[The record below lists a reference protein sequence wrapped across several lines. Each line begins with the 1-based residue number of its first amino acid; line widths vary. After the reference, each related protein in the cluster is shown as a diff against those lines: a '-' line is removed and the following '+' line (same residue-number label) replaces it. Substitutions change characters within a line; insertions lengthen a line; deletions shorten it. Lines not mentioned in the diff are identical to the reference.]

1 MSENKKLLVV
11 IDPGHT
17 GNTYN
22 AGAVKGY
29 YESKAVYDLSLY
41 EKTALEKRGIDV
53 ILTRERNQ
61 DPGLYERGQMAV
73 KKGNGYANV
82 LFESNHTD
90 AFNGK
95 VCGVTVVRSAHLPGS
110 EKLAEKMIDAIVKVM
125 KPSTG
130 ITYNRGVV
138 TKTQSNGA
146 DWYGVIRGAV
156 SGAASQG
163 QAKNGPVRYDYIVE
177 HGFHDNPKECLFL
190 SKQENLK
197 AIAEAKAA
205 AIAEYFGIGN
215 KSQPANQSGQ
225 SSQNNRNN
233 DSHQTDQNTSTDS
246 TILNKKD
253 SISGKS
259 FHWQSEHPAGTHDSF
274 KGCGI
279 YRQGGIYH
287 YRRSNGNCQYSRREK
302 PMGKLK
308 SGQGWI
314 SLIMPGKWLEK
325 FEKSF

>member
-1 MSENKKLLVV
+1 MSDKKKLLVV

-41 EKTALEKRGIDV
+41 EKAALEKRGIDV

-73 KKGNGYANV
+73 KNGRGYANV
-82 LFESNHTD
+82 VFESNHSN

-95 VCGVTVVRSAHLPGS
+95 AYGVNIIRSAHLPAS
-110 EKLAEKMIDAIVKVM
+110 EKLADRMIDAIVKVM

-130 ITYNRGVV
+130 ITYNRGVT

-156 SGAASQG
+156 SGATTQG

-177 HGFHDNPKECLFL
+177 HGFHDNQKECQFL

-205 AIAEYFGIGN
+205 VIADYFGIRDKG
-215 KSQPANQSGQ
+215 QSGNQ
-225 SSQNNRNN
+225 GSQGGQ
-233 DSHQTDQNTSTDS
+233 HEQGTDTDS
-246 TILNKKD
+246 PVQNKKTPYLVRIRTD
-253 SISGKS
+253 TLNIRKLPTVHSAAVGFTGKGTFTITEEATGVVNASGDKSRWGRLRSGK
-259 FHWQSEHPAGTHDSF
+259 
-274 KGCGI
+274 
-279 YRQGGIYH
+279 
-287 YRRSNGNCQYSRREK
+287 
-302 PMGKLK
+302 
-308 SGQGWI
+308 GWI
-314 SLIMPGKWLEK
+314 CLDYAEK
-325 FEKSF
+325 VA

>member
-1 MSENKKLLVV
+1 
-11 IDPGHT
+11 
-17 GNTYN
+17 
-22 AGAVKGY
+22 
-29 YESKAVYDLSLY
+29 
-41 EKTALEKRGIDV
+41 
-53 ILTRERNQ
+53 
-61 DPGLYERGQMAV
+61 
-73 KKGNGYANV
+73 
-82 LFESNHTD
+82 
-90 AFNGK
+90 
-95 VCGVTVVRSAHLPGS
+95 
-110 EKLAEKMIDAIVKVM
+110 KLAEKMIDAIVKVM

-233 DSHQTDQNTSTDS
+233 DSHQTDQNTSIDS
-246 TILNKKD
+246 TTLNKKTAYLVRVSVD
-253 SISGKS
+253 DLNIRQAPTIYSKAVGFTGKGV
-259 FHWQSEHPAGTHDSF
+259 FTIAEEATGIVNVAGE
-274 KGCGI
+274 K
-279 YRQGGIYH
+279 
-287 YRRSNGNCQYSRREK
+287 SRW
-302 PMGKLK
+302 GKLK

-314 SLIMPGKWLEK
+314 CLDYAEK
-325 FEKSF
+325 VT

>member
-1 MSENKKLLVV
+1 MSDKKKLLVV

-41 EKTALEKRGIDV
+41 EKAALEKRGIDV

-73 KKGNGYANV
+73 KNGRGYANV
-82 LFESNHTD
+82 VFESNHSN

-95 VCGVTVVRSAHLPGS
+95 AYGVNIIRSAHLPAS
-110 EKLAEKMIDAIVKVM
+110 EKLADRMIDAIVKVM

-130 ITYNRGVV
+130 ITYNRGVT

-156 SGAASQG
+156 SGEVSQK
-163 QAKNGPVRYDYIVE
+163 QAQNGPVHYDYIVE
-177 HGFHDNPKECLFL
+177 HGFHDNQKECQFL

-205 AIAEYFGIGN
+205 VIADYFGIRDKG
-215 KSQPANQSGQ
+215 QSGNQ
-225 SSQNNRNN
+225 GSQGGQ
-233 DSHQTDQNTSTDS
+233 HEQGTDTDS
-246 TILNKKD
+246 PVQNKKTPYLVRIRTD
-253 SISGKS
+253 TLNIRKLPTVHSAAVGFTGKGTFTITEEATGVVNASGDKSRWGRLRSGK
-259 FHWQSEHPAGTHDSF
+259 
-274 KGCGI
+274 
-279 YRQGGIYH
+279 
-287 YRRSNGNCQYSRREK
+287 
-302 PMGKLK
+302 
-308 SGQGWI
+308 GWI
-314 SLIMPGKWLEK
+314 CLDYAEK
-325 FEKSF
+325 VA

>member
-1 MSENKKLLVV
+1 MSDKKKLLVV

-41 EKTALEKRGIDV
+41 EKAALEKRGIDV
-53 ILTRERNQ
+53 ILTRERTQ

-73 KKGNGYANV
+73 KKGHGYANV
-82 LFESNHTD
+82 VFESNHSN

-95 VCGVTVVRSAHLPGS
+95 AYGVTIIRSAHLPSS
-110 EKLAEKMIDAIVKVM
+110 EKLANRMIDAIVKVM

-130 ITYNRGVV
+130 ITYNRGVT

-156 SGAASQG
+156 SGEVSQK
-163 QAKNGPVRYDYIVE
+163 QAQDGPVHYDYIVE
-177 HGFHDNPKECLFL
+177 HGFHDNQKECQFL

-205 AIAEYFGIGN
+205 VIADYFGISDKG
-215 KSQPANQSGQ
+215 QSGNQ
-225 SSQNNRNN
+225 GSQGGQ
-233 DSHQTDQNTSTDS
+233 HEQGTDTDS
-246 TILNKKD
+246 PVQNKKTPYLVRIRTD
-253 SISGKS
+253 TLNIRKLPTVHSAAVGFTGKGTFTITEEATGVVNASGDKSRWGRLRSGK
-259 FHWQSEHPAGTHDSF
+259 
-274 KGCGI
+274 
-279 YRQGGIYH
+279 
-287 YRRSNGNCQYSRREK
+287 
-302 PMGKLK
+302 
-308 SGQGWI
+308 GWI
-314 SLIMPGKWLEK
+314 CLDYAEK
-325 FEKSF
+325 VA

>member
-1 MSENKKLLVV
+1 MSDKKKLLVV

-41 EKTALEKRGIDV
+41 EKAALEKRGIDV
-53 ILTRERNQ
+53 IMTRERNQ

-73 KKGNGYANV
+73 KKGRGYANV
-82 LFESNHTD
+82 VFESNHSN

-95 VCGVTVVRSAHLPGS
+95 AYGVTIIRSAHLPSS
-110 EKLAEKMIDAIVKVM
+110 EKLADRMIDAIVKVI

-130 ITYNRGVV
+130 ITYNRGVT

-156 SGAASQG
+156 SGEVSQK
-163 QAKNGPVRYDYIVE
+163 QAQKGPVHYDYIVE
-177 HGFHDNPKECLFL
+177 HGFHDNQKECQFL

-205 AIAEYFGIGN
+205 VIADYFGIRDKG
-215 KSQPANQSGQ
+215 QSGNQ
-225 SSQNNRNN
+225 GSQGGQ
-233 DSHQTDQNTSTDS
+233 HEQGTDTDS
-246 TILNKKD
+246 PVQNKKTPYLVRIRTD
-253 SISGKS
+253 TLNIRKLPTVHSAAVGFTGKGTFTITEEATGVVNASGDKSRWGRLRSGK
-259 FHWQSEHPAGTHDSF
+259 
-274 KGCGI
+274 
-279 YRQGGIYH
+279 
-287 YRRSNGNCQYSRREK
+287 
-302 PMGKLK
+302 
-308 SGQGWI
+308 GWI
-314 SLIMPGKWLEK
+314 CLDYAEK
-325 FEKSF
+325 VA

>member
-1 MSENKKLLVV
+1 MSDKKKLLVV

-41 EKTALEKRGIDV
+41 EKAALEKRGIDV
-53 ILTRERNQ
+53 ILTRDRNQ
-61 DPGLYERGQMAV
+61 DLGLYERGQMAV
-73 KKGNGYANV
+73 KKGRGYANV
-82 LFESNHTD
+82 VFESNHSN

-95 VCGVTVVRSAHLPGS
+95 AYGVTIIRSAHLPSS
-110 EKLAEKMIDAIVKVM
+110 EKLADRMIDAIVKVM

-130 ITYNRGVV
+130 ITYNRGVT

-156 SGAASQG
+156 SGATTQG

-177 HGFHDNPKECLFL
+177 HGFHDNMTECRFL

-205 AIAEYFGIGN
+205 VIADYFGISDKGQYVN
-215 KSQPANQSGQ
+215 QDSQSDKNNQN
-225 SSQNNRNN
+225 SQN
-233 DSHQTDQNTSTDS
+233 SQNKQSTDTDSS
-246 TILNKKD
+246 TQNKKKSYLVRV
-253 SISGKS
+253 SIDNLNIRQSPTIHSEAVGFTGKET
-259 FHWQSEHPAGTHDSF
+259 FTIMEEATGIVNAAGA
-274 KGCGI
+274 K
-279 YRQGGIYH
+279 
-287 YRRSNGNCQYSRREK
+287 SRW
-302 PMGKLK
+302 GKLK
-308 SGQGWI
+308 SGRGWI
-314 SLIMPGKWLEK
+314 CLDYAEK
-325 FEKSF
+325 VS

>member
-1 MSENKKLLVV
+1 MSDKKKLLVV

-41 EKTALEKRGIDV
+41 EKAALEKRGIDV

-73 KKGNGYANV
+73 KNGRGYANV
-82 LFESNHTD
+82 VFESNHSN

-95 VCGVTVVRSAHLPGS
+95 AYGVNVIRSAHLPAS
-110 EKLAEKMIDAIVKVM
+110 EKLADRMIDAIVKVM
-125 KPSTG
+125 KLSTG
-130 ITYNRGVV
+130 ITYNRGVT

-156 SGAASQG
+156 SGATTQG

-177 HGFHDNPKECLFL
+177 HGFHDNQKECQFL

-205 AIAEYFGIGN
+205 VIADYFGISDKG
-215 KSQPANQSGQ
+215 QSGNQ
-225 SSQNNRNN
+225 GSQGGQ
-233 DSHQTDQNTSTDS
+233 HEQGTDTDS
-246 TILNKKD
+246 PVQNKKTPYLVRIRTD
-253 SISGKS
+253 TLNIRKLPTVHSAAVGFTGKGT
-259 FHWQSEHPAGTHDSF
+259 FTIIEEATGIVNAAGA
-274 KGCGI
+274 K
-279 YRQGGIYH
+279 
-287 YRRSNGNCQYSRREK
+287 SRW
-302 PMGKLK
+302 GKLK
-308 SGQGWI
+308 SGRGW
-314 SLIMPGKWLEK
+314 LCLDYAEK
-325 FEKSF
+325 VG

>member
-1 MSENKKLLVV
+1 MSDKKKLLVV

-41 EKTALEKRGIDV
+41 EKAALEKRGIDV

-73 KKGNGYANV
+73 KKGHGYANV
-82 LFESNHTD
+82 VFESNHSN

-95 VCGVTVVRSAHLPGS
+95 AYGVTIIRSAHLPSS
-110 EKLAEKMIDAIVKVM
+110 EKLANRMIDAIVKVM

-130 ITYNRGVV
+130 ITYNRGVT

-156 SGAASQG
+156 SGEVSQK
-163 QAKNGPVRYDYIVE
+163 QAQNGPVHYDYIVE
-177 HGFHDNPKECLFL
+177 HGFHDNQKECQFL

-205 AIAEYFGIGN
+205 VIADYFGIRDKG
-215 KSQPANQSGQ
+215 QSGNQ
-225 SSQNNRNN
+225 GSQGGQ
-233 DSHQTDQNTSTDS
+233 HEQGTDTDS
-246 TILNKKD
+246 PVQNKKTPYLVRIRTD
-253 SISGKS
+253 TLNIRKLPTVHSAAVGFTGK
-259 FHWQSEHPAGTHDSF
+259 GTFTITEEATGVVNAS
-274 KGCGI
+274 
-279 YRQGGIYH
+279 
-287 YRRSNGNCQYSRREK
+287 
-302 PMGKLK
+302 
-308 SGQGWI
+308 
-314 SLIMPGKWLEK
+314 
-325 FEKSF
+325 

>member
-1 MSENKKLLVV
+1 MSDKKKLLVV

-41 EKTALEKRGIDV
+41 EKAALEKRGIDV

-73 KKGNGYANV
+73 KKGHGYENV
-82 LFESNHTD
+82 VFESNHSN

-95 VCGVTVVRSAHLPGS
+95 AYGVTIIRSAHLPSS
-110 EKLAEKMIDAIVKVM
+110 EKLADRMIDAIVKVM

-130 ITYNRGVV
+130 ITYNRGVT

-156 SGAASQG
+156 SGEVSQK
-163 QAKNGPVRYDYIVE
+163 QAQKGPVHYDYIVE
-177 HGFHDNPKECLFL
+177 HGFHDNQKECQFL

-205 AIAEYFGIGN
+205 VIADYFGIRDKG
-215 KSQPANQSGQ
+215 QSGNQ
-225 SSQNNRNN
+225 GSQGGQ
-233 DSHQTDQNTSTDS
+233 HEQGTDTDS
-246 TILNKKD
+246 PVQNKKTPYLVKIRTD
-253 SISGKS
+253 TLNIRKLPTVHSAAVGFTGKGTFTITEEATGVVNASGDKSRWGRLRSGK
-259 FHWQSEHPAGTHDSF
+259 
-274 KGCGI
+274 
-279 YRQGGIYH
+279 
-287 YRRSNGNCQYSRREK
+287 
-302 PMGKLK
+302 
-308 SGQGWI
+308 GWI
-314 SLIMPGKWLEK
+314 CLDYAEK
-325 FEKSF
+325 VA

>member
-1 MSENKKLLVV
+1 MSDKKKLLVV

-41 EKTALEKRGIDV
+41 EKAALEKRGIDV

-73 KKGNGYANV
+73 KNGRGYANV
-82 LFESNHTD
+82 VFESNHSN

-95 VCGVTVVRSAHLPGS
+95 AYGVTIIRSAHLPSS
-110 EKLAEKMIDAIVKVM
+110 EKLADRMIDAIVKVM

-130 ITYNRGVV
+130 ITYNRGVT

-156 SGAASQG
+156 SGEVSQK
-163 QAKNGPVRYDYIVE
+163 QAQNGPVHYDYIVE
-177 HGFHDNPKECLFL
+177 HGFHDNQKECQFL

-205 AIAEYFGIGN
+205 VIADYFDISDKG
-215 KSQPANQSGQ
+215 QSGNQ
-225 SSQNNRNN
+225 GSQGGQ
-233 DSHQTDQNTSTDS
+233 HEQGTDTDS
-246 TILNKKD
+246 PVQNKKTPYLVRIRTD
-253 SISGKS
+253 TLNIRKLPTVHSAAVGFTGKGTFTITEEATGVVNASGDKSRWGRLRSGK
-259 FHWQSEHPAGTHDSF
+259 
-274 KGCGI
+274 
-279 YRQGGIYH
+279 
-287 YRRSNGNCQYSRREK
+287 
-302 PMGKLK
+302 
-308 SGQGWI
+308 GWI
-314 SLIMPGKWLEK
+314 CLDYAEK
-325 FEKSF
+325 VA

>member
-1 MSENKKLLVV
+1 MSDKKKLLVV

-41 EKTALEKRGIDV
+41 EKAALEKRGIDV

-73 KKGNGYANV
+73 KNGRGYANIV
-82 LFESNHTD
+82 FESNHSN

-95 VCGVTVVRSAHLPGS
+95 AYGVNIIRSAHLPAS
-110 EKLAEKMIDAIVKVM
+110 EKLADRMIDAIVKVM

-130 ITYNRGVV
+130 VTYNRGVT
-138 TKTQSNGA
+138 TKIQSNGA

-156 SGAASQG
+156 SGATTQG

-177 HGFHDNPKECLFL
+177 HGFHDNQKECQFL

-205 AIAEYFGIGN
+205 VIADYFGIRDKG
-215 KSQPANQSGQ
+215 QSGNQ
-225 SSQNNRNN
+225 GSQGGQ
-233 DSHQTDQNTSTDS
+233 HEQGTDTDS
-246 TILNKKD
+246 PVQNKKTPYLVRIRTD
-253 SISGKS
+253 TLNIRKLPTVHSAAVGFTGKGTFTITEEATGVVNASGDKSRWGRLRSGK
-259 FHWQSEHPAGTHDSF
+259 
-274 KGCGI
+274 
-279 YRQGGIYH
+279 
-287 YRRSNGNCQYSRREK
+287 
-302 PMGKLK
+302 
-308 SGQGWI
+308 GWI
-314 SLIMPGKWLEK
+314 CLDYAEK
-325 FEKSF
+325 VA

>member
-1 MSENKKLLVV
+1 MSDKKKLLVV

-41 EKTALEKRGIDV
+41 EKAALEKRGIDV

-73 KKGNGYANV
+73 KKGHGYANV
-82 LFESNHTD
+82 VFESNHSN

-95 VCGVTVVRSAHLPGS
+95 AYGVNVIRSAHLPAS
-110 EKLAEKMIDAIVKVM
+110 EKLADRMIDAIVKVM
-125 KPSTG
+125 KLSTG
-130 ITYNRGVV
+130 ITYNRGVT

-156 SGAASQG
+156 SGATTQG

-177 HGFHDNPKECLFL
+177 HGFHDNQKECQFL

-205 AIAEYFGIGN
+205 VIADYFGISDKG
-215 KSQPANQSGQ
+215 QSGNQ
-225 SSQNNRNN
+225 GSQGGQ
-233 DSHQTDQNTSTDS
+233 HEQGTDTDS
-246 TILNKKD
+246 PVQNKKTPYLVRIRTD
-253 SISGKS
+253 TLNIRKLPTVHSAAVGFTGKGTFTITEEATGVVNASGDKSRWGRLRSGK
-259 FHWQSEHPAGTHDSF
+259 
-274 KGCGI
+274 
-279 YRQGGIYH
+279 
-287 YRRSNGNCQYSRREK
+287 
-302 PMGKLK
+302 
-308 SGQGWI
+308 GWI
-314 SLIMPGKWLEK
+314 CLDYAEK
-325 FEKSF
+325 VA

>member
-1 MSENKKLLVV
+1 MSDKKKLLVV

-41 EKTALEKRGIDV
+41 EKAALEKRGIDV

-95 VCGVTVVRSAHLPGS
+95 ACGVTVVRSAHLPGS

-125 KPSTG
+125 KLSTG
-130 ITYNRGVV
+130 ITYNRGVT

-156 SGAASQG
+156 SGATTQEKAQ
-163 QAKNGPVRYDYIVE
+163 NGPVRYDYIVE
-177 HGFHDNPKECLFL
+177 HGFHDNQKECQFL

-205 AIAEYFGIGN
+205 VIADYFGISDKG
-215 KSQPANQSGQ
+215 QSGNQ
-225 SSQNNRNN
+225 GSQGGQ
-233 DSHQTDQNTSTDS
+233 HEQGTDTDS
-246 TILNKKD
+246 PVQNKKTPYLVRIRTD
-253 SISGKS
+253 ALNIRKLPTVHSAAVGFTGKGTFTITEEATGVVNASGDKSRWGRLRSGK
-259 FHWQSEHPAGTHDSF
+259 
-274 KGCGI
+274 
-279 YRQGGIYH
+279 
-287 YRRSNGNCQYSRREK
+287 
-302 PMGKLK
+302 
-308 SGQGWI
+308 GWI
-314 SLIMPGKWLEK
+314 CLDYAEK
-325 FEKSF
+325 VA

>member
-1 MSENKKLLVV
+1 MSDNKKLLVV

-41 EKTALEKRGIDV
+41 EKAALEKRGIDA

-73 KKGNGYANV
+73 KNGRGYANV
-82 LFESNHTD
+82 VFESNYSN

-95 VCGVTVVRSAHLPGS
+95 AYGVNVIRSAHLPAS
-110 EKLAEKMIDAIVKVM
+110 EKLADRMIDAIVKVM

-130 ITYNRGVV
+130 VTYNRGVT
-138 TKTQSNGA
+138 TKIQSNGA

-156 SGAASQG
+156 SGEVLQK
-163 QAKNGPVRYDYIVE
+163 QAQNGPVHYDYIVE
-177 HGFHDNPKECLFL
+177 HGFHDNQKECQFL

-205 AIAEYFGIGN
+205 VIADYFGIRDKG
-215 KSQPANQSGQ
+215 QSGNQ
-225 SSQNNRNN
+225 GSQGGQ
-233 DSHQTDQNTSTDS
+233 HEQGTDTDS
-246 TILNKKD
+246 PVQNKKTPYLVRIRTD
-253 SISGKS
+253 TLNIRKLPTVHSAAVGFTGKGTFTITEEATGVVNASGDKSRWGRLRSGK
-259 FHWQSEHPAGTHDSF
+259 
-274 KGCGI
+274 
-279 YRQGGIYH
+279 
-287 YRRSNGNCQYSRREK
+287 
-302 PMGKLK
+302 
-308 SGQGWI
+308 GWI
-314 SLIMPGKWLEK
+314 CLDYAEK
-325 FEKSF
+325 VG

>member
-1 MSENKKLLVV
+1 MSDKKKLLVV

-41 EKTALEKRGIDV
+41 EKAALEKRGIDV

-73 KKGNGYANV
+73 KNGRGYANV
-82 LFESNHTD
+82 VFESNHSN

-95 VCGVTVVRSAHLPGS
+95 AYGVTIIRSAHLPSS
-110 EKLAEKMIDAIVKVM
+110 EKLANRMIDAIVKVM

-130 ITYNRGVV
+130 ITYNRGVT

-156 SGAASQG
+156 SGEVSQK
-163 QAKNGPVRYDYIVE
+163 QAQNGPVHYDYIVE
-177 HGFHDNPKECLFL
+177 HGFHDNQKECQFL

-205 AIAEYFGIGN
+205 VIADYFGISDKG
-215 KSQPANQSGQ
+215 QSGNQ
-225 SSQNNRNN
+225 GSQGGQ
-233 DSHQTDQNTSTDS
+233 HEQGTDTDS
-246 TILNKKD
+246 PVQNKKTPYLVRIRTD
-253 SISGKS
+253 TLNIRKLPTVHSAAVGFTGKGTFTITEEATGAVNASGDKSRWGRLRSGK
-259 FHWQSEHPAGTHDSF
+259 
-274 KGCGI
+274 
-279 YRQGGIYH
+279 
-287 YRRSNGNCQYSRREK
+287 
-302 PMGKLK
+302 
-308 SGQGWI
+308 GWI
-314 SLIMPGKWLEK
+314 CLDYAEK
-325 FEKSF
+325 VA

>member
-1 MSENKKLLVV
+1 MSDKKKLLVV

-41 EKTALEKRGIDV
+41 EKAALEKRGIDV

-73 KKGNGYANV
+73 KKGRGYANV
-82 LFESNHTD
+82 VFESNYSN

-95 VCGVTVVRSAHLPGS
+95 AYGVNVIRSAHLPAS
-110 EKLAEKMIDAIVKVM
+110 EKLADRMIDAIVKVM

-130 ITYNRGVV
+130 VTYNRGVT
-138 TKTQSNGA
+138 TKIQSNGA

-156 SGAASQG
+156 SGEVLQK
-163 QAKNGPVRYDYIVE
+163 QAQNGPVHYDYIVE
-177 HGFHDNPKECLFL
+177 HGFHDNQKECQFL

-205 AIAEYFGIGN
+205 VIADYFGIRDKG
-215 KSQPANQSGQ
+215 QSGNQ
-225 SSQNNRNN
+225 GSQGGQ
-233 DSHQTDQNTSTDS
+233 HEQGTDTDS
-246 TILNKKD
+246 PVQNKKTPYLVRIRTD
-253 SISGKS
+253 TLNIRKLPTVHSAAVGFTGKGTFTITEEATGVVNASGDKSRWGRLRSGK
-259 FHWQSEHPAGTHDSF
+259 
-274 KGCGI
+274 
-279 YRQGGIYH
+279 
-287 YRRSNGNCQYSRREK
+287 
-302 PMGKLK
+302 
-308 SGQGWI
+308 GWI
-314 SLIMPGKWLEK
+314 CLDYAEK
-325 FEKSF
+325 VG

>member
-1 MSENKKLLVV
+1 MSDKKKLLVV

-41 EKTALEKRGIDV
+41 EKAALEKRGIDV

-61 DPGLYERGQMAV
+61 APGLYERGQMAV
-73 KKGNGYANV
+73 KKGHGYANV
-82 LFESNHTD
+82 VFESNHSN

-95 VCGVTVVRSAHLPGS
+95 AYGVTIIRSAHLPSS
-110 EKLAEKMIDAIVKVM
+110 EKLANRMIDAIVKVM

-130 ITYNRGVV
+130 ITYNRGVT

-156 SGAASQG
+156 SGEVSQK
-163 QAKNGPVRYDYIVE
+163 QAQKGPVHYDYIVE
-177 HGFHDNPKECLFL
+177 HGFHDNQKECQFL

-205 AIAEYFGIGN
+205 VIADYFGIRDKG
-215 KSQPANQSGQ
+215 QSGNQ
-225 SSQNNRNN
+225 GSQGGQ
-233 DSHQTDQNTSTDS
+233 HEQGTDTDS
-246 TILNKKD
+246 PVQNKKTPYLVRIRTD
-253 SISGKS
+253 TLNIRKLPTVHSAAVGFTGKGTFTITEEATGVVNASGDKSRWGRLRSGK
-259 FHWQSEHPAGTHDSF
+259 
-274 KGCGI
+274 
-279 YRQGGIYH
+279 
-287 YRRSNGNCQYSRREK
+287 
-302 PMGKLK
+302 
-308 SGQGWI
+308 GWI
-314 SLIMPGKWLEK
+314 CLDYAEK
-325 FEKSF
+325 VA

>member
-1 MSENKKLLVV
+1 MSDKKKLLVV

-41 EKTALEKRGIDV
+41 EKAALEKRGIDV

-61 DPGLYERGQMAV
+61 DPVLYERGQMAV
-73 KKGNGYANV
+73 KKGHGYANV
-82 LFESNHTD
+82 VFESNHSN

-95 VCGVTVVRSAHLPGS
+95 AYGVTIIRSAHLPSS
-110 EKLAEKMIDAIVKVM
+110 EKLANRMIDAIVKVM

-130 ITYNRGVV
+130 ITYNRGVT

-156 SGAASQG
+156 SGEVSQK
-163 QAKNGPVRYDYIVE
+163 QAQNGPVHYDYIVE
-177 HGFHDNPKECLFL
+177 HGFHDNQKECQFL

-205 AIAEYFGIGN
+205 VIADYFGISDKG
-215 KSQPANQSGQ
+215 QSGNQ
-225 SSQNNRNN
+225 GSQGGQ
-233 DSHQTDQNTSTDS
+233 HEQGTDTDS
-246 TILNKKD
+246 PVQNKKTPYLVRIRTD
-253 SISGKS
+253 TLNIRKLPTVHSAAVGFTGKGTFTITEEATGVVNASGDKSRWGRLRSGK
-259 FHWQSEHPAGTHDSF
+259 
-274 KGCGI
+274 
-279 YRQGGIYH
+279 
-287 YRRSNGNCQYSRREK
+287 
-302 PMGKLK
+302 
-308 SGQGWI
+308 GWI
-314 SLIMPGKWLEK
+314 CLDYAEK
-325 FEKSF
+325 VA

>member
-1 MSENKKLLVV
+1 MSDKKKLLVV

-41 EKTALEKRGIDV
+41 EKAALEKRGIDV

-73 KKGNGYANV
+73 KKGHGYANV
-82 LFESNHTD
+82 VFESNHSN

-95 VCGVTVVRSAHLPGS
+95 AYGVTIIRSAHLPSS
-110 EKLAEKMIDAIVKVM
+110 EKLANRMIDAIVKVM

-130 ITYNRGVV
+130 ITYNRGVT

-156 SGAASQG
+156 SGEVSQK
-163 QAKNGPVRYDYIVE
+163 QAQNGPVHYDYIVE
-177 HGFHDNPKECLFL
+177 HGFHDNQKECQFL

-197 AIAEAKAA
+197 ATAEAKAA
-205 AIAEYFGIGN
+205 VIADYFGISDKG
-215 KSQPANQSGQ
+215 QSGNQ
-225 SSQNNRNN
+225 GSQGGQ
-233 DSHQTDQNTSTDS
+233 HEQGTDTDS
-246 TILNKKD
+246 PVQNKKTPYLVRIRTD
-253 SISGKS
+253 TLNIRKLSTVHSAAVGFTGKGTFTITEEATGVVNASGDKSRWGRLRSGK
-259 FHWQSEHPAGTHDSF
+259 
-274 KGCGI
+274 
-279 YRQGGIYH
+279 
-287 YRRSNGNCQYSRREK
+287 
-302 PMGKLK
+302 
-308 SGQGWI
+308 GWI
-314 SLIMPGKWLEK
+314 CLDYAEK
-325 FEKSF
+325 VA

>member
-1 MSENKKLLVV
+1 MSDKKKLLVV

-41 EKTALEKRGIDV
+41 EKAALEKRGIDV
-53 ILTRERNQ
+53 IMTRERNQ

-73 KKGNGYANV
+73 KKGRGYANV
-82 LFESNHTD
+82 VFESNHSN

-95 VCGVTVVRSAHLPGS
+95 AYGVTIIRSAHLPSS
-110 EKLAEKMIDAIVKVM
+110 EKLADRMIDAIVKVM

-130 ITYNRGVV
+130 ITYNRGVT

-156 SGAASQG
+156 SGEVSQK
-163 QAKNGPVRYDYIVE
+163 QAQKGPVHYDYIVE
-177 HGFHDNPKECLFL
+177 HGFHDNQKECQFL

-205 AIAEYFGIGN
+205 VIADYFGIRDKG
-215 KSQPANQSGQ
+215 QSGNQ
-225 SSQNNRNN
+225 DSQGGQ
-233 DSHQTDQNTSTDS
+233 HEQGTDTDS
-246 TILNKKD
+246 PVQNKKTPYLVRIRTD
-253 SISGKS
+253 TLNIRKLPTVHSAAVGFTGKGTFTITEEATGVVNASGDNSRWGRLRSGK
-259 FHWQSEHPAGTHDSF
+259 
-274 KGCGI
+274 
-279 YRQGGIYH
+279 
-287 YRRSNGNCQYSRREK
+287 
-302 PMGKLK
+302 
-308 SGQGWI
+308 GWI
-314 SLIMPGKWLEK
+314 CLDYAEK
-325 FEKSF
+325 VA

>member
-1 MSENKKLLVV
+1 MSDKKKLLVV

-41 EKTALEKRGIDV
+41 EKAALEKRGIDV

-73 KKGNGYANV
+73 KKGHGYENV
-82 LFESNHTD
+82 VFESNHSN

-95 VCGVTVVRSAHLPGS
+95 AYGVTIIRSAHLPSS
-110 EKLAEKMIDAIVKVM
+110 EKLADRMIDAIVKVM

-130 ITYNRGVV
+130 ITYNRGVT

-156 SGAASQG
+156 SGEVSQK
-163 QAKNGPVRYDYIVE
+163 QAQNGPVHYDYIVE
-177 HGFHDNPKECLFL
+177 HGFHDNQKECQFL

-205 AIAEYFGIGN
+205 VIADYFGIRDKG
-215 KSQPANQSGQ
+215 QSGNQ
-225 SSQNNRNN
+225 GSQGGQ
-233 DSHQTDQNTSTDS
+233 HEQGTDTDS
-246 TILNKKD
+246 PVQNKKTPYLVRIRTD
-253 SISGKS
+253 TLNIRKLPTVHSAAVGFTGKGTFTITEEATGVVNASGDKSRWGRLRSGK
-259 FHWQSEHPAGTHDSF
+259 
-274 KGCGI
+274 
-279 YRQGGIYH
+279 
-287 YRRSNGNCQYSRREK
+287 
-302 PMGKLK
+302 
-308 SGQGWI
+308 GWI
-314 SLIMPGKWLEK
+314 CLDYAEK
-325 FEKSF
+325 VA